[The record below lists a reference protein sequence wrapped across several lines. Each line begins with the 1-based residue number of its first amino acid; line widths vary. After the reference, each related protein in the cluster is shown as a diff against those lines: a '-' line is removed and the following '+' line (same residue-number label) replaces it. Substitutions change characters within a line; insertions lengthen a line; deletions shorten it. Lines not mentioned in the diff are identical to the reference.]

1 VLIWDTATLK
11 QIARFT
17 GFPFAVWSAAFSPD
31 MKRVAT
37 ANDGR
42 ETIKLWD
49 LESSEQLVTLEWQGS
64 MPEGLGFSPDGNVL
78 VANNARGVLTLWQAP
93 SWAEI
98 EAAEQAAPK

>member
-1 VLIWDTATLK
+1 MPRDQL
-11 QIARFT
+11 
-17 GFPFAVWSAAFSPD
+17 

-49 LESSEQLVTLEWQGS
+49 LKSGEQLVTLEWRGS
-64 MPEGLGFSPDGNVL
+64 MPEGLGFSPDGNAL
-78 VANNARGVLTLWQAP
+78 VAGNGRNVLTLWQAP

-98 EAAEQAAPK
+98 EAAEQEPAK

>member
-1 VLIWDTATLK
+1 
-11 QIARFT
+11 
-17 GFPFAVWSAAFSPD
+17 

-49 LESSEQLVTLEWQGS
+49 LKSGEQLVTLEWRGS
-64 MPEGLGFSPDGNVL
+64 MPGGLGFSPDGNVL
-78 VANNARGVLTLWQAP
+78 VANNGRSVLTLWRAP

-98 EAAEQAAPK
+98 EAAEQEPAK